1 MSIKEKN
8 NTLKNEWQLDK
19 KISFAKK
26 YYRHLQIEDKQIEIT
41 PKDINGTKNTKL
53 TSITCLSN
61 SPGFSIKSSL
71 SKYGKKSISFFNRMI
86 NQNHHCNSTSNKK
99 LCYSF
104 KKALDRILIDFF
116 YRKF

>member
-1 MSIKEKN
+1 MSIKKKN

-19 KISFAKK
+19 KINFAKK
-26 YYRHLQIEDKQIEIT
+26 YYRYLQIENEHIEIT
-41 PKDINGTKNTKL
+41 PKDVNGTKNTKL

-71 SKYGKKSISFFNRMI
+71 SKNSKKIVGFFNRMI

-99 LCYSF
+99 LS
-104 KKALDRILIDFF
+104 
-116 YRKF
+116 